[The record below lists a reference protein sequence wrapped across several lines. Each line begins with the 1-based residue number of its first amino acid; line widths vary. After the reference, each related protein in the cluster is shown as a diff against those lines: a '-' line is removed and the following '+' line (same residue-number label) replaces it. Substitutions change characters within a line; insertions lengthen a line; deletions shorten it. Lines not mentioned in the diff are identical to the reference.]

1 MYAGALAAAKQLLA
15 GPEKNSSIFFKS
27 LVILIFLVHHTAAEA
42 IKTPDP
48 LQKHLVTI
56 SLVLDLMALLMS
68 SFLNHAGNLEILDEL
83 RTVCLPPLKLLSDWL
98 VSNPI
103 LSEQEKCD
111 ALLAGLPE
119 LVGIHTEASVLPQ
132 IPLCSHNRPFRTL
145 ESDFFRDPCRFS
157 QLAVSG

>member
-1 MYAGALAAAKQLLA
+1 MFHSGLSLYEMYAGALAAAKQLLA

-68 SFLNHAGNLEILDEL
+68 SFLNHAGNLEILDGPRKARDE
-83 RTVCLPPLKLLSDWL
+83 
-98 VSNPI
+98 
-103 LSEQEKCD
+103 
-111 ALLAGLPE
+111 ALLKRHDDCCRCTGL
-119 LVGIHTEASVLPQ
+119 
-132 IPLCSHNRPFRTL
+132 
-145 ESDFFRDPCRFS
+145 FS
-157 QLAVSG
+157 GHKPPRAKKPTPIFVHSI